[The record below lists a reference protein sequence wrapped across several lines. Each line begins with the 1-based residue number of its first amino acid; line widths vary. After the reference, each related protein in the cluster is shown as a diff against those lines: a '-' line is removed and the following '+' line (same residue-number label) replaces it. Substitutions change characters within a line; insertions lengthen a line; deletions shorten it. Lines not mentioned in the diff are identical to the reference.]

1 MFPEGRPPGSSGSV
15 STAGAIAHPDPLLL
29 RELDIAEPVTGI
41 VLAGGRGKRMGWR
54 DKAMV
59 ELAGRP
65 LAAWVLDAL
74 KVATDRQI
82 IVAREKGRLEELGV
96 PVVVDQMAPRGPL
109 TGIHAGLK
117 ASESDLVIVCACDL
131 PLVRS
136 DLLVHLARVIGPR
149 HAAVPYVGE
158 GEPPVPGVHSTA
170 REAGL
175 QPLLAAYRRRCI
187 GSLEKLLVGGS
198 APTIAFVSLLR
209 SVIVPPEEWQ
219 DFDPDGRSFFN
230 VNTPEDLTA
239 AAQMLNQVE

>member
-1 MFPEGRPPGSSGSV
+1 MFPQGTPTGLPSAY
-15 STAGAIAHPDPLLL
+15 TTGAAARPDPLLV

-41 VLAGGRGKRMGWR
+41 VLAGGRGRRMGWR
-54 DKAMV
+54 NKAMV

-74 KVATDRQI
+74 EVVTDRQM
-82 IVAREKGRLEELGV
+82 IVARERADLESLGV

-131 PLVRS
+131 PLVRP

-158 GEPPVPGVHSTA
+158 GEPPPPGTSTTA

-187 GSLEKLLVGGS
+187 DSLEKLLVAGS

-219 DFDPDGRSFFN
+219 DIDPDGRSFFN

-239 AAQMLNQVE
+239 AAQMLNQVD